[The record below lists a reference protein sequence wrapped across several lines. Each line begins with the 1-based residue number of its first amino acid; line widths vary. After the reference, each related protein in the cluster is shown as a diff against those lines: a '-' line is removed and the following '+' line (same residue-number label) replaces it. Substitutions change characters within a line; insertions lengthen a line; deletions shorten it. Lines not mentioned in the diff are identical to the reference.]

1 MDVEQYESAVADP
14 LALES
19 LELVKKINNKQRNDL
34 MTLCQ
39 QVTIALNCCSIKLD
53 NPGDI
58 CDHSHSAVHAQV
70 SYISRLQCARY
81 LSPHLFASASFVFS
95 SLDPLTCQFI
105 PGLADATD
113 LSVTVTT
120 IDRLG
125 MDIRVSTEKGER
137 TDEYRVGFLVQV
149 LTMEDAKSEI
159 VKIFQEAWEKEQ
171 GEYWEDMGPPIV
183 KTQADILERK

>member
-1 MDVEQYESAVADP
+1 MFFFD
-14 LALES
+14 
-19 LELVKKINNKQRNDL
+19 
-34 MTLCQ
+34 
-39 QVTIALNCCSIKLD
+39 
-53 NPGDI
+53 
-58 CDHSHSAVHAQV
+58 
-70 SYISRLQCARY
+70 
-81 LSPHLFASASFVFS
+81 S
-95 SLDPLTCQFI
+95 SNVQFI
-105 PGLADATD
+105 PGLAEATD

-125 MDIRVSTEKGER
+125 MDIRVATEKGER
-137 TDEYRVGFLVQV
+137 TDEYRVGFLVKV